1 MIFRKIPLWYALGAA
16 ALSSNHYALAQETP
30 SIKSPVMAIVPFSP
44 GALIDIIARIYSE
57 DLGKRIKQPV
67 VVENRPGAGGMVG
80 TQRLLTEDP
89 ARNSLLFVSSSYA
102 VNPSVQKNLPF
113 DTLKDLSGITS
124 IAYSPTLVVVN
135 AKSPYKN
142 LHDLIAAA
150 KKPDAYL
157 TYGSAGVNSATDLV
171 GRYFNQEVGTKLEHV
186 PYKGVQEGVAEVVAG
201 RIDVSFAPVA
211 LAMPYLKDG
220 RLRALAI
227 TSQSRSKLFPDVPTV
242 SESGFAGFDYAIW
255 YGVIMNAKTSPQMK
269 QYLAEQLRQVS
280 ANPQVIGKLEQQ
292 GLTMQTLAL
301 DKFDTYIAREI
312 DKFRKILKPNH

>member
-1 MIFRKIPLWYALGAA
+1 MILRKMPLWFALGAA
-16 ALSSNHYALAQETP
+16 ALSLGHRALAQETP
-30 SIKSPVMAIVPFSP
+30 SIKTPVMAIVPFSP

-57 DLGKRIKQPV
+57 ALSKRIKQPV

-113 DTLKDLSGITS
+113 DTLKALSGIAS

-135 AKSPYKN
+135 AKSPYKT
-142 LHDLIAAA
+142 LQELIAAA
-150 KKPDAYL
+150 KKPGAYL

-227 TSQSRSKLFPDVPTV
+227 TSQSRSRLFPDVPTV

-269 QYLAEQLRQVS
+269 QYLAEQIRQAS
-280 ANPQVIGKLEQQ
+280 ASPQVIGKLEQQ

-301 DKFDTYIAREI
+301 EKFDAYIAQEI
-312 DKFRKILKPNH
+312 DKFRKILKSNH

>member
-1 MIFRKIPLWYALGAA
+1 
-16 ALSSNHYALAQETP
+16 SNHYALAQETP

-80 TQRLLTEDP
+80 TQRLLTENR

-171 GRYFNQEVGTKLEHV
+171 GR
-186 PYKGVQEGVAEVVAG
+186 
-201 RIDVSFAPVA
+201 
-211 LAMPYLKDG
+211 
-220 RLRALAI
+220 
-227 TSQSRSKLFPDVPTV
+227 
-242 SESGFAGFDYAIW
+242 
-255 YGVIMNAKTSPQMK
+255 
-269 QYLAEQLRQVS
+269 
-280 ANPQVIGKLEQQ
+280 
-292 GLTMQTLAL
+292 
-301 DKFDTYIAREI
+301 
-312 DKFRKILKPNH
+312 